1 MTTKD
6 PFNRIVPIP
15 YSVLIVLAEVL
26 IGLGHPILGVIV
38 DSLTFIILLIG
49 TTREQ
54 QRELRLTIA
63 LIALLR
69 ILILTLPLT
78 SFPGFARYA
87 VLGVPV
93 LAALYFT
100 VQSANLTLADIGITR
115 YGLPL
120 QIAIGLIGIGL
131 GYVQYRLLPTIKI
144 DGSPFV
150 LALDAFILI
159 LFVGCLEELLFRGV
173 VQGVAVRN
181 FGVSGVFYTALFSV
195 LFSSRTINDLALTF
209 GTALL
214 FGSIVLRTRSIVGV
228 SLARSLMSISALLV
242 FPHLLG

>member
-6 PFNRIVPIP
+6 PFNWIVPIP

-144 DGSPFV
+144 DGSP
-150 LALDAFILI
+150 
-159 LFVGCLEELLFRGV
+159 
-173 VQGVAVRN
+173 
-181 FGVSGVFYTALFSV
+181 YTALFSV